1 MKKTHIGI
9 IGAMACLMAA
19 CSPASQ
25 KGKSEGQ
32 IEILPAFEN
41 QTELKISHLGKN
53 IRYVPLETTDSSLI
67 GNGCKVKLLDDKI
80 MVTYGMRGESHCFL
94 FDKETGKFIRE
105 VGHKGN
111 DPRGYSEPKAYVH
124 PVTGNIY
131 FHRVPN
137 KLIKYSQEGT
147 FLGEVEMP
155 NGLPSGFYPL
165 LTKNGMLV
173 YEGETFNAQHQSKL
187 YYLDEEKGKTGD
199 IALPEVVNSE
209 NIDPSGIHSMSVFA
223 GGVEVYGLLQQNGAI
238 KIEFKDE
245 TQGLFMYN
253 YPALWAIGDDFHFHE
268 TFGDTIY
275 QVKDHELE
283 PYRIFDLGERH
294 LPKAERGKKEGN
306 EEKLTIVYVLETPD
320 LIYFQCA
327 KNLYNDCTMYNG
339 LYRKSDE
346 TVMMNLTKEGF
357 TDDLTG
363 FAPFHPISS
372 TKKGGFVGV
381 LKIEDIQEW
390 LEEHPEVKL
399 EGTLAPLKDLADD
412 ANPVVV
418 IVEP

>member
-19 CSPASQ
+19 CLPASQ

-165 LTKNGMLV
+165 LTKNGMNRKERPAISL
-173 YEGETFNAQHQSKL
+173 YPKL
-187 YYLDEEKGKTGD
+187 
-199 IALPEVVNSE
+199 
-209 NIDPSGIHSMSVFA
+209 
-223 GGVEVYGLLQQNGAI
+223 
-238 KIEFKDE
+238 
-245 TQGLFMYN
+245 
-253 YPALWAIGDDFHFHE
+253 
-268 TFGDTIY
+268 
-275 QVKDHELE
+275 
-283 PYRIFDLGERH
+283 
-294 LPKAERGKKEGN
+294 
-306 EEKLTIVYVLETPD
+306 
-320 LIYFQCA
+320 
-327 KNLYNDCTMYNG
+327 
-339 LYRKSDE
+339 
-346 TVMMNLTKEGF
+346 
-357 TDDLTG
+357 
-363 FAPFHPISS
+363 
-372 TKKGGFVGV
+372 
-381 LKIEDIQEW
+381 
-390 LEEHPEVKL
+390 
-399 EGTLAPLKDLADD
+399 
-412 ANPVVV
+412 
-418 IVEP
+418 

>member
-9 IGAMACLMAA
+9 IGAIAWLMAA
-19 CSPASQ
+19 CSPTSQ

-32 IEILPAFEN
+32 IEVLSAFEN

-67 GNGCKVKLLDDKI
+67 GAGCKVKLLDDVI

-94 FDKETGKFIRE
+94 FDAETGRFIRE
-105 VGHKGN
+105 IGHKGE

-131 FHRVPN
+131 FHRLPN
-137 KLIKYSQEGT
+137 KLIKYSQGGE
-147 FLGEVEMP
+147 FLGEVVMP

-165 LTKNGMLV
+165 LTKDGMLV
-173 YEGETFNAQHQSKL
+173 YEGETFNAQHQSQL

-209 NIDPSGIHSMSVFA
+209 EINPSEIQGIRVF
-223 GGVEVYGLLQQNGAI
+223 GGGIEAYGLLQQNGAI

-245 TQGLFMYN
+245 KQGLFMFN
-253 YPALWAIGDDFHFHE
+253 YPALWAMGDDFHFHE

-275 QVKDHELE
+275 QVKGQELE
-283 PYRIFDLGERH
+283 PYRVFNFGERH

-306 EEKLTIVYVLETPD
+306 EEKLTMTYVLETPD
-320 LIYFQCA
+320 MIYFQCA
-327 KNLYNDCTMYNG
+327 KNLYNDFTMYNG

-346 TVMMNLTKEGF
+346 TVMMNPTREGF

-363 FAPFHPISS
+363 LPPFHPVSS
-372 TKKGGFVGV
+372 TKKGGFIGV

-399 EGTLAPLKDLADD
+399 EGTLAPLAGLADD